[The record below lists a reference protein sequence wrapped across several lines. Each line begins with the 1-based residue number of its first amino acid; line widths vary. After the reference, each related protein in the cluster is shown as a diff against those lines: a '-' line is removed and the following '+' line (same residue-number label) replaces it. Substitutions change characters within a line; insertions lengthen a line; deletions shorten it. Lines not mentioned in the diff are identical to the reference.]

1 MRWVEARATQAT
13 AVGPFVVEESPEL
26 PWGSDLSFG
35 APGEPC
41 WVEGTVRDLDG
52 RAVAGARIE
61 LWEPGDGRAG
71 GHVRT
76 GANGRY
82 GFWTSRPLS
91 PARPGQVATLPLRVR
106 ALHRQ
111 TLATHI
117 LVAGDPAVLPD
128 AAADQPLGSLVRV
141 ADREPPGTPVP
152 GGRIL
157 PASSWTR
164 LRFDIVLTPSGVDRP
179 AAP

>member
-1 MRWVEARATQAT
+1 MKWVEARATQAT

-52 RAVAGARIE
+52 RPVAGARIE
-61 LWEPGDGRAG
+61 LWEPGDGRAP

-76 GANGRY
+76 GTSGRY
-82 GFWTSRPLS
+82 GFWACTPTS
-91 PARPGQVATLPLRVR
+91 PARPGSPGGLPLRVR

-111 TLATHI
+111 TLATHV
-117 LVAGDPAVLPD
+117 LVTTPD
-128 AAADQPLGSLVRV
+128 ADPSPAQVDTPLTSLVRI
-141 ADREPPGTPVP
+141 ADREPPGTPAP
-152 GGRIL
+152 AGRSL
-157 PASSWTR
+157 PTSSWVR
-164 LRFDIVLTPSGVDRP
+164 LHFDIVLAPAGAARP
-179 AAP
+179 ASP